1 MEYIEMLKQIT
12 AISSV
17 LYKHIEKNNYQK
29 MIIFY
34 FIDSVVEFLKIFF
47 KSILTY

>member
-1 MEYIEMLKQIT
+1 MSKQIT
-12 AISSV
+12 AIPSV

-34 FIDSVVEFLKIFF
+34 FIDHSDEFLKKFSKVSKHI
-47 KSILTY
+47 K